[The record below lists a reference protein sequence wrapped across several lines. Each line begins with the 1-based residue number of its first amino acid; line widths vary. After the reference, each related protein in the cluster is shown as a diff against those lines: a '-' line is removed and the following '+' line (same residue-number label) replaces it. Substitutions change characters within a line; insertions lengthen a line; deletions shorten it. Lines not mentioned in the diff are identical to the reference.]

1 MSLLAGV
8 VSLSGW
14 SAVLSHGDFV
24 RHRRDGQQ
32 NGSIMTTNR
41 SMPPGPVI
49 PELPYADVPVAAKW
63 LCNAF
68 GFTERLRIGSHR
80 IQLHVGAGA
89 IVVVEADADTNAGRC
104 RVMVPV
110 SDVDAHYARA
120 RATGA
125 NVSGEPTTYQFG
137 ERQYSVV
144 DLGGHRWT
152 FTQTVADSNP
162 AEWGGE
168 LVNP

>member
-1 MSLLAGV
+1 MP
-8 VSLSGW
+8 
-14 SAVLSHGDFV
+14 
-24 RHRRDGQQ
+24 
-32 NGSIMTTNR
+32 TNR

-49 PELPYADVPVAAKW
+49 PELPYADVPDAARW

-89 IVVVEADADTNAGRC
+89 IVVVELGADSNDGGS

-110 SDVDAHYARA
+110 DDVDAHYARA
-120 RATGA
+120 RAAGA
-125 NVSGEPTTYQFG
+125 KVLGEPTTYPFG

-144 DLGGHRWT
+144 DIGGHRWT
-152 FTQTVADSNP
+152 FTQTMADSDP
-162 AEWGGE
+162 ATWGGE
-168 LVNP
+168 LVNPKC

>member
-1 MSLLAGV
+1 MP
-8 VSLSGW
+8 
-14 SAVLSHGDFV
+14 
-24 RHRRDGQQ
+24 
-32 NGSIMTTNR
+32 TNR

-49 PELPYADVPVAAKW
+49 PELPYADVPAAARW

-80 IQLHVGAGA
+80 IQLHVGGGA
-89 IVVVEADADTNAGRC
+89 IVVVEAGADSNAVGC

-110 SDVDAHYARA
+110 SDVDAHYERA
-120 RATGA
+120 RAAGA
-125 NVSGEPTTYQFG
+125 KVLDEPTTYPFG

-144 DLGGHRWT
+144 DIGGHRWT
-152 FTQTVADSNP
+152 FTQTVADSDP
-162 AEWGGE
+162 VTWGGE